1 MNPPS
6 PDSTPPAS
14 IVKPEP
20 TVDRVSNR
28 LEDSGV
34 FDGGG
39 SHHHTTASVIRSL
52 RSQSPPALRPAPPF
66 SPSQPP
72 RPHSSPGRP
81 ANTSPVIKHAPLL
94 LHPTTPSPP
103 RIVTPQGAESPS
115 TSNQRQRGVIIS
127 QQMQQNQLWLK
138 HQRINGVKPELIGG
152 SFGTTT
158 SPTHLPDLRSPG
170 SPLARGPVR
179 QTPTVIM
186 GEAGGVRTM
195 IWSQPTPSP
204 TGSDPPLFPTTS
216 NWSGSLSNPEE
227 SAAQMLLNLGQD
239 NRLSRL
245 PTNRGLLSPQPATQT
260 SPLNMERLWAGDL
273 RQLPLTQ
280 PLNLTSPPS
289 LFPTSPEHLRLLG
302 LGESSASPSSPSE
315 QPEQPEEEEQPMIC
329 MICED
334 KATGLHYGIITCEG
348 CKGFFKRTVQNRR
361 VYTCVADG
369 NCEITKAQRNRCQ
382 YCRFKKCIEQGMVLQ
397 GEFNEFKEIQYNAT
411 SHLCPYCIQ
420 VW

>member
-1 MNPPS
+1 M
-6 PDSTPPAS
+6 
-14 IVKPEP
+14 
-20 TVDRVSNR
+20 
-28 LEDSGV
+28 
-34 FDGGG
+34 
-39 SHHHTTASVIRSL
+39 TTASVIRSL

-81 ANTSPVIKHAPLL
+81 ANTSPVIKHTPLL

-103 RIVTPQGAESPS
+103 RILTPTMLTGSESPS
-115 TSNQRQRGVIIS
+115 GSNSSLMQSRQRGVIIS
-127 QQMQQNQLWLK
+127 QPQAALVQSQLWLK

-152 SFGTTT
+152 SFGTT
-158 SPTHLPDLRSPG
+158 SPTHVPDLRSPG
-170 SPLARGPVR
+170 SPMPRTSTTMPVR

-195 IWSQPTPSP
+195 IWSQPALCTTPTSP
-204 TGSDPPLFPTTS
+204 TCVEPPLFPTTS
-216 NWSGSLSNPEE
+216 TWSGSSSPITNPEE

-239 NRLSRL
+239 NRLGRL
-245 PTNRGLLSPQPATQT
+245 PVSRSMISPQSPSQSVPNFSTA
-260 SPLNMERLWAGDL
+260 PLNMERLWAGDL
-273 RQLPLTQ
+273 RQIPLTQ
-280 PLNLTSPPS
+280 QTQALNLTSPTGLGPTN
-289 LFPTSPEHLRLLG
+289 LFPGSSDLRLVGLG
-302 LGESSASPSSPSE
+302 LGESSAGSE
-315 QPEQPEEEEQPMIC
+315 PQEQGEEEEQPMIC

-397 GEFNEFKEIQYNAT
+397 GKSLYIF
-411 SHLCPYCIQ
+411 
-420 VW
+420 